1 MAAVTICSDFG
12 PITSAGGWRFR
23 KAPGW
28 KGNIGVLWFLDIC
41 WLDLE
46 KCCFV
51 DYLVIFYE
59 DRLSVAGKL
68 DTHDEWAGRTNEL
81 FLLHSVKARCGA
93 WSGTRL
99 VTPAHVFWWLRR
111 QAIHISKLLWLLKQP
126 ATMNL
131 WRDHN
136 RQHRNTEDHN
146 YQQLYANKM
155 HNVEEMDKF
164 SE

>member
-1 MAAVTICSDFG
+1 MFPFLPGIPVTLYWVHPSARW
-12 PITSAGGWRFR
+12 PITPADGWQFR

-28 KGNIGVLWFLDIC
+28 KGKWGVLWFLDIC

-51 DYLVIFYE
+51 DDLVIFYE

-68 DTHDEWAGRTNEL
+68 DTHGEWAGRTNEL
-81 FLLHSVKARCGA
+81 FLLHSVKVRCGA
-93 WSGTRL
+93 RSGTCL

-111 QAIHISKLLWLLKQP
+111 QAIYMSKLLWLLKQA

-131 WRDHN
+131 FDSLDRGPIWDFLQGSFRC
-136 RQHRNTEDHN
+136 
-146 YQQLYANKM
+146 
-155 HNVEEMDKF
+155 
-164 SE
+164 